1 VTWLAY
7 SHTCHC
13 RSRRLLTPPFL
24 RYFAIDMSASPSQL
38 DPVCIDP
45 TTQDVYK
52 VSRWRMELTEKIQED
67 YLRGGGGECEREK
80 Q

>member
-1 VTWLAY
+1 
-7 SHTCHC
+7 
-13 RSRRLLTPPFL
+13 
-24 RYFAIDMSASPSQL
+24 MSASPSQL